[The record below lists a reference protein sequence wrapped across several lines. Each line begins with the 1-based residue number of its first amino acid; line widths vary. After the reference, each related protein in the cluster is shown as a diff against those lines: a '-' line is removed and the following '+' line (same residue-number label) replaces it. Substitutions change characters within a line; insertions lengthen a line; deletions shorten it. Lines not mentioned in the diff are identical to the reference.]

1 MSPRI
6 IKMPVSG
13 GDRKHYA
20 RQLAIARQAQD
31 DFARQATEAY
41 RIAHRL
47 YCQEWN
53 ARQFVGGPAAPSP
66 SIDSVIVAG
75 FTLLEISC
83 RACGHT
89 ERVDLRTLRLPRLEP
104 VPVHDL
110 ADMLFCLPCRN
121 MTGHKRRP
129 NLVMLI
135 DTTSPK
141 PGASRAART
150 R

>member
-1 MSPRI
+1 MSPRVI
-6 IKMPVSG
+6 RLPVSG

-20 RQLAIARQAQD
+20 RELAIARRAQD

-53 ARQFVGGPAAPSP
+53 ARQFIGGPAAPSP
-66 SIDSVIVAG
+66 SVDSAISAN

-83 RACGHT
+83 RACGHADK
-89 ERVDLRTLRLPRLEP
+89 VDLQTLRLPRLEP

-110 ADMLFCLPCRN
+110 AEMLFCLPCRN
-121 MTGHKRRP
+121 ATGRKRRP

-135 DTTSPK
+135 DTAPSQRGPV
-141 PGASRAART
+141 SRRAPT
-150 R
+150 